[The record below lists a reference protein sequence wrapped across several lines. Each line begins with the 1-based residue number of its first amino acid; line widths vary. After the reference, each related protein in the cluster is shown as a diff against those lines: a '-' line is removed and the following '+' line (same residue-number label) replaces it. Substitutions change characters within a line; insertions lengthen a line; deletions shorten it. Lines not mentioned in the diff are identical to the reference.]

1 MLQTGQIA
9 PDFELPDAD
18 MEMVRLSDFRGKKN
32 LVLYFYPKDD
42 TPGCTAQAVEFSDLE
57 EQFTKL
63 DTVVI
68 GVSRDDCLSHGS
80 FRDKHGI
87 TVSLLSDTE
96 SEACQEYDVL
106 KEKEMN
112 DGERKLCLTRSTFV
126 INKQGVLCHAMYG
139 VTARGHAAE
148 VLKLV
153 RQGI

>member
-1 MLQTGQIA
+1 MLQAGQIA

-18 MEMVRLSDFRGKKN
+18 MEMIRLSDFRGKKN

-57 EQFTKL
+57 EQFEKF
-63 DTVVI
+63 DTVIV

-87 TVSLLSDTE
+87 TVRLLSDTE
-96 SEACQEYDVL
+96 SEACQQYDVL

-112 DGERKLCLTRSTFV
+112 DGEKKCCLVRSTFV
-126 INKQGVLCHAMYG
+126 INKQGVLCHVLYG
-139 VTARGHAAE
+139 VTARSHAAE
-148 VLKLV
+148 ILQLV